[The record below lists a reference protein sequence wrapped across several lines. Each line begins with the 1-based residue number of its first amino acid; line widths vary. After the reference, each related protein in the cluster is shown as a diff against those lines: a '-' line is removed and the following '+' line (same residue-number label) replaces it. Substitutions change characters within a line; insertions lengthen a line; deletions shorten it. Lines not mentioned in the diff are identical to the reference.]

1 MVGSWLGQA
10 ARAPSAAALA
20 SCLCRISASLT
31 AVTCPCVLRHLST
44 HPPLKINGTSI
55 SGSPGCQGFVGMGGS
70 EALPPPPP
78 PLLGVL
84 PAALAGCSLWLCPE
98 LSAWS
103 SPMALPR
110 APAAWVLQSL
120 NPLLGVEPGQGS
132 GEVLPCSRLQQLLPF
147 LLTLGIVCSHHCLGF
162 LPGWRMLSH
171 PVNPLLS
178 GHGGM
183 GGWKGRSRGG
193 HNPPPSQGIHSWAV
207 ALGVKSDSCM
217 PVLRHLRVHPHS
229 WQMCWVLPAPPFPGC
244 CQVELGW
251 CPALTMKE
259 GLVQGDGALLGLYQC
274 FISELCSGAS
284 PWLLWNPVPH
294 QCVRYGVSAPQDPGP
309 CSGQR

>member
-1 MVGSWLGQA
+1 
-10 ARAPSAAALA
+10 
-20 SCLCRISASLT
+20 
-31 AVTCPCVLRHLST
+31 
-44 HPPLKINGTSI
+44 
-55 SGSPGCQGFVGMGGS
+55 
-70 EALPPPPP
+70 
-78 PLLGVL
+78 
-84 PAALAGCSLWLCPE
+84 
-98 LSAWS
+98 
-103 SPMALPR
+103 MALPR

-251 CPALTMKE
+251 CPALTIKE

-284 PWLLWNPVPH
+284 PWLLWNPVPR
-294 QCVRYGVSAPQDPGP
+294 QCVSDTGCQHPRTQVVPAVGKGDFMTRCKSAVQGVHPMQVWEGKFLQCL
-309 CSGQR
+309 CSVMLWVPTE